1 MNYDFSKLSPA
12 LSQLEKINSADIFNN
27 LSPALKAASQH
38 FAAYEKLIQNSTAMP
53 TALKTLSDTLQASSY
68 KDLVAASGISVLSSI
83 TKNLGSLNIASLGE
97 TVLETL
103 NDSTSFPEDDFITC
117 DEAPVKVWN
126 IPDYIAIP
134 VGNNRIRMK
143 TDIFIAILSGIL
155 VPIFLWIAGQ
165 IVDLNDA
172 HAKAQ
177 TESQRLEIEQER
189 NDLLREHNQLFSQ
202 YIELLI
208 STDTSSSSEAEQ
220 IEHLKESLPKPDSAP
235 IASDLALDD
244 SQESHN
250 SNPE

>member
-12 LSQLEKINSADIFNN
+12 LSQLGKINSADIFNN
-27 LSPALKAASQH
+27 LSPALKAILQH
-38 FAAYEKLIQNSTAMP
+38 FSTYEKLIQNSIAMP
-53 TALKTLSDTLQASSY
+53 TALKTLSNTLQTSSY
-68 KDLVAASGISVLSSI
+68 KDLVDISGISALSST
-83 TKNLGSLNIASLGE
+83 TKNLSFLNIASLGE
-97 TVLETL
+97 TVLEAL
-103 NDSTSFPEDDFITC
+103 NDSASFPEDDFITC

-126 IPDYIAIP
+126 VPDSIAIP

-143 TDIFIAILSGIL
+143 TDIFIAILGSVL

-165 IVDLNDA
+165 IVDLNAA

-189 NDLLREHNQLFSQ
+189 NDLLREHNQLFRQ

-235 IASDLALDD
+235 IASDLTPDAP
-244 SQESHN
+244 QESHN